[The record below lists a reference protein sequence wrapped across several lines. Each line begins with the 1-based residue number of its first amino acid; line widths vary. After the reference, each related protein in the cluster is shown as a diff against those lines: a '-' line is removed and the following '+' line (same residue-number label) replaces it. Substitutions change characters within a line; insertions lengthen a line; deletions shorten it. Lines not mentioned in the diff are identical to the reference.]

1 MRTLLAFAVLAG
13 ALAATAS
20 AAEAG
25 RRSWRGPPPPPYA
38 YRPYAYR
45 SYGYRPYYDRPYNYG
60 GVGVCQERVRH
71 FDPNR
76 TFGGF
81 PCWAREAFGQG
92 AGRRLA
98 VL

>member
-1 MRTLLAFAVLAG
+1 MRTLLAFVVLAG
-13 ALAATAS
+13 ALAATVP

-25 RRSWRGPPPPPYA
+25 HRSWRGPPPPPYA
-38 YRPYAYR
+38 YRPY
-45 SYGYRPYYDRPYNYG
+45 GYRPYYGRRYYYRGGG
-60 GVGVCQERVRH
+60 GVCRERARH

-92 AGRRLA
+92 RR
-98 VL
+98 